1 MLRVVSDTND
11 FIHSAR
17 VDSGNVLVHRTV
29 DQTFTN
35 SFPCVTELARSA
47 GGGRI
52 SYSLAS
58 FAMIVHAASCSVEA
72 ELQGQFFPFLRT
84 KLNLTTTECAHRSHY
99 GTCSS
104 LCSLRLQQTTNPWP
118 KVMQLRRERIPI
130 HRPAD
135 TWRPNNRGCPS
146 ATCTFLPLGRRSVG
160 HWTLSV
166 SGISANVAVVAAY
179 LMSLYELDSR
189 TAVSV
194 LQGLVHAA
202 QPVHHLQDQL
212 DRFGAGPVVPSTP
225 PSSSPSQ
232 SPQVTA
238 ASEHARLLE
247 KYGPWPGM
255 EADRH
260 CIEAALSSHDD
271 LKASGVFLGD
281 AEEDAAAVSLDAA
294 AAYLKGA
301 AKPTTSPEIIARS
314 GEHADD
320 DFFLEEDLDEPRN
333 DLSGQED
340 PVEEDELSPATFPD
354 EVGGDEG
361 GSDGGDS
368 EEEANEVVGS
378 IPVPRGLMGAGDGGR
393 QRFFAASYRPPPA
406 TKMASGNIDLGL
418 DIASL
423 MPDSDDR
430 PAVHRTSQF
439 ATTAPAHGFFGWP
452 M

>member
-1 MLRVVSDTND
+1 MGAELTKVIPGIYIGANENAKNEEELIANCISHILSVQSSAAESIKSQNHICYHVCVRESDEQSLLRVVSDTND

-17 VDSGNVLVHRTV
+17 VDSGNVLVH
-29 DQTFTN
+29 
-35 SFPCVTELARSA
+35 
-47 GGGRI
+47 
-52 SYSLAS
+52 
-58 FAMIVHAASCSVEA
+58 
-72 ELQGQFFPFLRT
+72 
-84 KLNLTTTECAHRSHY
+84 
-99 GTCSS
+99 
-104 LCSLRLQQTTNPWP
+104 
-118 KVMQLRRERIPI
+118 
-130 HRPAD
+130 
-135 TWRPNNRGCPS
+135 
-146 ATCTFLPLGRRSVG
+146 
-160 HWTLSV
+160 SV

-301 AKPTTSPEIIARS
+301 AKPTTSPEIMSPTHISALHVPKKLPLKVIDRPQVVCIKKEALFSARS